1 MFFNIC
7 FLKQMQRTFQI
18 FQISWHMQVNENPD
32 LLKEIML
39 HIWESFHINVFIVHF
54 EIII

>member
-18 FQISWHMQVNENPD
+18 FQISWHMQVNENPE
-32 LLKEIML
+32 LLK
-39 HIWESFHINVFIVHF
+39 
-54 EIII
+54 